1 MEKSRV
7 GYVSL
12 LLAVYLHHDLSS
24 SCIVL
29 CILLSLYTTFTIEP
43 FLFLLPIRRLNG
55 GGNPKMIAEIEFVGA
70 LYDCFIAHELKGG
83 YLKARLWR
91 TITMRGVAVEIDA
104 IETRLEG
111 KGVGSV
117 VFVDK
122 GIPGEFVGNGR
133 MMSGFGFTF

>member
-1 MEKSRV
+1 
-7 GYVSL
+7 
-12 LLAVYLHHDLSS
+12 
-24 SCIVL
+24 
-29 CILLSLYTTFTIEP
+29 
-43 FLFLLPIRRLNG
+43 
-55 GGNPKMIAEIEFVGA
+55 MIAEIEFVGA